1 MEATAA
7 CIDLSNDKDKEC
19 DPAFGTGVKLSGNE
33 EDENCSSDS
42 GVVLSDLERKVH
54 AKAVAPGVQQQKQQ
68 GVN

>member
-1 MEATAA
+1 MEATAV
-7 CIDLSNDKDKEC
+7 CIDLSNDKEC
-19 DPAFGTGVKLSGNE
+19 DPAFGTGVKISGNE

-54 AKAVAPGVQQQKQQ
+54 AKAVASGVQQQKQQ